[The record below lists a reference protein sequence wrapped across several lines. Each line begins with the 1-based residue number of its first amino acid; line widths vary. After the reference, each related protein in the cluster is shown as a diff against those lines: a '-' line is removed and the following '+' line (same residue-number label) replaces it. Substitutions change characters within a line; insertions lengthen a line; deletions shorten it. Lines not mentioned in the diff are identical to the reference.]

1 MFYIQYSAI
10 LIILSVFYF
19 SCSRDTPLQPDGG
32 GNGNT
37 PPVTENLS
45 KFSQIQKQV
54 FDVSCAV
61 AGCHTGSIP
70 AGNLNLSAA
79 ESYNQLVDVSSLLYP
94 ARKRVNP
101 NQSLESVLI
110 LLLRGSLSPRMPQG
124 RTPLSGAVVDSIAKW
139 IDRGAPNN

>member
-1 MFYIQYSAI
+1 MISIKYFVVLMVF
-10 LIILSVFYF
+10 LIFVF
-19 SCSRDTPLQPDGG
+19 SCSKDIPLQPDGG

-37 PPVTENLS
+37 PPATENLS

-54 FDVSCAV
+54 FDVSCAA
-61 AGCHTGSIP
+61 AGCHTGTNP
-70 AGNLNLSAA
+70 AGNLNLSAG

-101 NQSLESVLI
+101 NQSSESVLI

-124 RTPLSGAVVDSIAKW
+124 RTPLSDAVVDSIAKW
-139 IDRGAPNN
+139 IDSGAPND